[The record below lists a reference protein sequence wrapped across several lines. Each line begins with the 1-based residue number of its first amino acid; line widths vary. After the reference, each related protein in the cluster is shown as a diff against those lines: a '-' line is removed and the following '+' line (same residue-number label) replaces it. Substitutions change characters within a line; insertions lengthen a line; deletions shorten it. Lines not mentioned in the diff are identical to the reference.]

1 MTFKIAEEIVELNPR
16 VIPIRGNSKGPSI
29 KGWTDTQDRVEDWL
43 KANGGDLQFDDPD
56 YLRYGVVLD
65 EDMVVIDIDCHD
77 GAENGYES
85 LNQIVKAG
93 GPDIWDQA
101 GLVVLSPSGG
111 RHMFFKKDPDL
122 KIPKCSKAFPA
133 IDLLTKG
140 HQVIGAGSKHVSG
153 GEYIVETWKGELT
166 TLGEEFFSWFRP
178 SKPKP
183 ETSYSD
189 IEDMGGYERI
199 SGETP
204 RDSFDSSTDAVYTLK
219 SAMEAQGYVFHER
232 GGYFNYT
239 RPNKTDASFAVS
251 GTLGRVNNNGKP
263 YLKNFSTSDSN
274 FEADSYS
281 LSEAYKKVCGLDD
294 AGLLR
299 ELEDQGYAGSKLTEE
314 QDYIIQGFLESLGKG
329 LSRKEKRQASGA
341 ELEKQYPTF
350 SLSQMRAATS
360 GGKRR
365 EWLIEG
371 LLRRGE
377 VCNIIAAPKVGK
389 SWLVYNIAL
398 AVSTGR
404 EFLGYKASRPLRVL
418 IVDNELHMEEL
429 TWRVGQVA
437 DALKCDPEDNL
448 QFNLLRGSNVDIDAL
463 DTKLDECGGSQYDII
478 VIDAFYRI
486 LPKGMSENDNASM
499 TQIYNK
505 LDSLASKNEASIINI
520 HHSSKGNQGDKGVTD
535 VGAGAGAISRAADTH
550 MVIREHVEE
559 KHVVIEAVTRSGLSP
574 APVAAEFR
582 FPLWIHKPDMDPTV
596 KNFENARDK
605 MHADKKDEI
614 AGKYERIA
622 EWIGEYEESQGSPPN
637 STEIFEACRI
647 GTWPNSKTFQK
658 HLSKMADQGIL
669 KELPKAT
676 GSLAKRFMKK

>member
-1 MTFKIAEEIVELNPR
+1 MSFDIDPAISDLNPR
-16 VIPIRGNSKGPSI
+16 VVPIRGNSKGPSI
-29 KGWTDTQDRVEDWL
+29 KGWTDIQDRVDDWL
-43 KANGGDLQFDDPD
+43 EENKGDLHFEEDE
-56 YLRYGVVLD
+56 YHRYGIVLD
-65 EDMVVIDIDCHD
+65 EDMVIVDIDCHD

-93 GPDIWDQA
+93 GPDVWDQA

-111 RHMFFKKDPDL
+111 RHLFFKKDPSI
-122 KIPKCSKAFPA
+122 KIPKSSKAFPA
-133 IDLLTKG
+133 IDLLSKG
-140 HQVIGAGSKHVSG
+140 AQVIGAGSNHVQG
-153 GEYIVETWKGELT
+153 GKYKVETWKGELT

-178 SKPKP
+178 HSKP
-183 ETSYSD
+183 SADNIDFGDQYGD
-189 IEDMGGYERI
+189 RMG
-199 SGETP
+199 GETP
-204 RDSFDSSTDAVYTLK
+204 RDSFDRSTEAVHIVK
-219 SAMEAQGYVFHER
+219 SAMEAQGYVFHDK
-232 GGYFNYT
+232 GDHYSYT

-251 GTLGRVNNNGKP
+251 GTLGRINTNGKP
-263 YLKNFSTSDSN
+263 FLKNFSTSDAN
-274 FEADSYS
+274 FEPESYS
-281 LSEAYKKVCGLDD
+281 LSEAYKKVCRMDD
-294 AGLLR
+294 AELLR
-299 ELEDQGYAGSKLTEE
+299 DLESQGYAGTKLSEE

-329 LSRKEKRQASGA
+329 LSRKEKKKASGA

-350 SLSQMRAATS
+350 TLKQMRAATS

-377 VCNIIAAPKVGK
+377 VCNIIASPKVGK

-398 AVSTGR
+398 AVTCGR
-404 EFLGYKASRPLRVL
+404 EFLGYKADKPLKVL

-437 DALKCDPEDNL
+437 DALKCDPEDRL

-463 DTKLDECGGSQYDII
+463 DSKLDECGGSQYDII

-505 LDSLASKNEASIINI
+505 LDGLASKNEASIINI

-574 APVAAEFR
+574 APVTAEFQ
-582 FPLWIHKPDMDPTV
+582 FPLWHHKPDMEPTV

-614 AGKYERIA
+614 AGRYEVIA
-622 EWIGEYEESQGSPPN
+622 EWIGQYEESQGNPPN

-647 GTWPNSKTFQK
+647 GTWPSNTTFQK
-658 HLSKMADQGIL
+658 HLKKMADQGIL
-669 KELPKAT
+669 KELPKAA
-676 GSLAKRFMKK
+676 GSLAKRFTKR